1 MIKVLSIIE
10 PWATLIKE
18 KKKYIE
24 TRTWKTSY
32 RGELFIHASKK
43 KININDEHITD
54 LLDLIP
60 NVEMGYGKII
70 CRCKL
75 VDCIYID
82 ENFKEEISKNKQEY
96 LCGDFNIGR
105 YAWILEE
112 VVPLEKPI
120 EAKGQLNIWNYDI

>member
-1 MIKVLSIIE
+1 MMKVLSIIE

-70 CRCKL
+70 YR
-75 VDCIYID
+75 
-82 ENFKEEISKNKQEY
+82 
-96 LCGDFNIGR
+96 
-105 YAWILEE
+105 
-112 VVPLEKPI
+112 
-120 EAKGQLNIWNYDI
+120 

>member
-1 MIKVLSIIE
+1 MMKVLNIIE

-32 RGELFIHASKK
+32 SGELYIHASKK

-70 CRCKL
+70 CKCKL
-75 VDCIYID
+75 VDCIYILM
-82 ENFKEEISKNKQEY
+82 KILRKKYLKISKNIYVEI
-96 LCGDFNIGR
+96 L
-105 YAWILEE
+105 ILEDM
-112 VVPLEKPI
+112 L
-120 EAKGQLNIWNYDI
+120 GF

>member
-1 MIKVLSIIE
+1 MKVLSIIE

-32 RGELFIHASKK
+32 RGELYIHASKK
-43 KININDEHITD
+43 KINIKDEHITD

-82 ENFKEEISKNKQEY
+82 ENFKEEISKNEQEY

-105 YAWILEE
+105 YAWILENI
-112 VVPLEKPI
+112 VPLEKTI